1 MQRVGKQRNNSYHE
15 KLSFIFSIA
24 YFENLRTCFKQE
36 VKKYVSLTS
45 LDDNMMGAL
54 TLQFNEWQRQNTESV
69 TDPPKVT

>member
-1 MQRVGKQRNNSYHE
+1 MKSSV
-15 KLSFIFSIA
+15 FFFTA

-45 LDDNMMGAL
+45 LDDSMMGAL
-54 TLQFNEWQRQNTESV
+54 TLQFNEWQRQNTESL